1 MGVKTKLICTAILV
15 LAAASFNAA
24 ANPTSDCI
32 DRLAS
37 EPSLQV
43 LADKVALARSTQA
56 RLIKVANRAA
66 SERERPVIA
75 AWQGK
80 RQQCFEAG
88 IAQRRAEMKAQE
100 IAFLRSVFTFQ
111 QRLVAELHDG
121 RLTYAE
127 FNSRRLELVQAA
139 GEEI

>member
-1 MGVKTKLICTAILV
+1 MEVKTKLICTGILA
-15 LAAASFNAA
+15 LAAASLNAA
-24 ANPTSDCI
+24 ASPTSNCI

-56 RLIKVANRAA
+56 RLVKVSNRAA
-66 SERERPVIA
+66 SGQERAAIA
-75 AWQGK
+75 EWQGK

-88 IAQRRAEMKAQE
+88 IAQRRAEMKSQE

-111 QRLVAELHDG
+111 QRLVADLQDG
-121 RLTYAE
+121 RMTYAE